1 MTDMFNK
8 VNERTTVMKTWIKRT
23 LIGALGATLL
33 VGGLTACG
41 SHGRY
46 GGEWSAERVTEVRTK
61 VVDKI
66 SKKLELDT
74 TQKQKLDV
82 LADQN
87 LAARTAFRGTGT
99 DPRADLQAMVAGA
112 KFDRAR
118 AQTMFEQKTQAMQ
131 GNGPKMISAFADFYD
146 SLNPQ
151 QQQQV
156 RERMQHRG
164 GGWWSRG

>member
-1 MTDMFNK
+1 MTDMFNT
-8 VNERTTVMKTWIKRT
+8 VTERTPVMKTWIQRT

-41 SHGRY
+41 SHGRH
-46 GGEWSAERVTEVRTK
+46 GGEWSAERVTEVRGK

-66 SKKLELDT
+66 SKKLELDA

-82 LADQN
+82 LADQII
-87 LAARTAFRGTGT
+87 ASRTAFRGKDA
-99 DPRADLQAMVAGA
+99 DPRAELQAMVAGA

-118 AQTMFEQKTQAMQ
+118 AQAMFEQKTQAVQ
-131 GNGPKMISAFADFYD
+131 GNGPKVISAFADFYD

-151 QQQQV
+151 QQQEV
-156 RERMQHRG
+156 RERMQQR
-164 GGWWSRG
+164 GGWWGRG

>member
-8 VNERTTVMKTWIKRT
+8 VTERTTVMKTWIKRT
-23 LIGALGATLL
+23 LIATVSATLL

-41 SHGRY
+41 SHGRH
-46 GGEWSAERVTEVRTK
+46 GGEWSAERVTEVRAK
-61 VVDKI
+61 VVDRI
-66 SKKLELDT
+66 SKKLELDA

-82 LADQN
+82 LADQII
-87 LAARTAFRGTGT
+87 ASRSAFRGKDT
-99 DPRADLQAMVAGA
+99 DPRTEIQAMVAGA

-118 AQTMFEQKTQAMQ
+118 AQAMFEQKAQAVQ

-151 QQQQV
+151 QQQEV
-156 RERMQHRG
+156 RDRMQHRG
-164 GGWWSRG
+164 GWWGRG